1 MYTVTVYTI
10 LVEIMLQLISL
21 RIVLD
26 TVDTELYL
34 ICILKRS
41 KLKIPSIFQNHHKKK
56 KIKKIRQKKEFLLKS
71 SIDKNYLQKMLPV
84 KFQNRKKK
92 L

>member
-1 MYTVTVYTI
+1 MYLFYNFLLCILYIMYTVTVYTI

-21 RIVLD
+21 RIVSD

-41 KLKIPSIFQNHHKKK
+41 KLKIPSVFQNHHKKK
-56 KIKKIRQKKEFLLKS
+56 IK
-71 SIDKNYLQKMLPV
+71 
-84 KFQNRKKK
+84 
-92 L
+92 